1 MRSGR
6 LFPEH
11 AVAGAPLACTVAP
24 PAALRTRAIWATHGA
39 ADGTTPVSLGRDSL
53 QLAATLF
60 AADADPAA
68 ADAFAQRVSFQP
80 HSGGH
85 EIPGAALRAAAAA
98 LLKWN
103 AC

>member
-1 MRSGR
+1 M
-6 LFPEH
+6 
-11 AVAGAPLACTVAP
+11 AGAPLARTVAP

-60 AADADPAA
+60 GTDAAG

-103 AC
+103 A